1 MWIEE
6 KLGVYIEKIFE
17 KATILGMAD
26 YLLFRIGSDE
36 DNRSYEERLEK
47 PYIRIISFETFHQ
60 L

>member
-1 MWIEE
+1 MRIEE
-6 KLGVYIEKIFE
+6 ELGVYIEKIFE

>member
-17 KATILGMAD
+17 NATILGMAD